1 MTNRFLCD
9 KIIRT
14 TKQNTVLTQREQ
26 RKVNNASSG
35 ICARGVFCGDCCLR
49 IFYFL
54 EVSAIAAKD
63 TTLINDEIRAQ
74 EVRVVDSDG
83 SQLGIMK
90 IGDARKIAYD
100 KGLDLVEIA
109 ANAQPPVCRVM
120 DYGKFR
126 FEKEKKEKE
135 AKKKQQKIDVKEIQL
150 SCRIDTHDFE
160 TKLNHARKFI
170 ASGAKVKVSVKFK
183 GREMSHTAIGHEII
197 TKFGEACTDIGVI
210 EKPAVLDGRQM
221 LMFLGP
227 KSAAQLKKEQKKAKE
242 AAEESAE

>member
-1 MTNRFLCD
+1 MLLR
-9 KIIRT
+9 
-14 TKQNTVLTQREQ
+14 
-26 RKVNNASSG
+26 
-35 ICARGVFCGDCCLR
+35 VFAPEVCFAE
-49 IFYFL
+49 IVVFAFFIFL

-242 AAEESAE
+242 VAEESAE